1 MMEGTRSRLRNA
13 RSRSSR
19 VELPHGT
26 ERRTVAGLAGG
37 SRANIKHVAP
47 QTMIEAPRFTVAD
60 LYGTEAFVVGSV
72 SFLVERTKA

>member
-19 VELPHGT
+19 VELPHGLK
-26 ERRTVAGLAGG
+26 EELFPAWLGG
-37 SRANIKHVAP
+37 RANIKHVAP

-60 LYGTEAFVVGSV
+60 LYGTEAFVVGRV